1 MISNGNLKAATE
13 PCSKCLLMF
22 ATDNNLYPKLRKEI
36 EQGLLIY
43 IYIYNIIFPI
53 NTINNVN
60 IPVIYSAVQR
70 MFPIGKPS
78 RIQIEKGFE
87 YLVAVEHALKKG
99 APLSEL
105 QRVSSLYYTV
115 VRMGK

>member
-1 MISNGNLKAATE
+1 
-13 PCSKCLLMF
+13 
-22 ATDNNLYPKLRKEI
+22 
-36 EQGLLIY
+36 
-43 IYIYNIIFPI
+43 
-53 NTINNVN
+53 
-60 IPVIYSAVQR
+60 